1 MNINHGITASQFDY
15 DALLFLNATG
25 ITDPTIRLAI
35 NYLVFSLKVNGLW
48 TRLNAI
54 YPMVGGTAATHK
66 FNLKNPV
73 DSNAAFR
80 LFFSGGWVHSS
91 GGALPNG
98 TNCFA
103 NTFYQPT
110 FLNTAH
116 LSFYSR
122 TNTTGL
128 FNDIGAGGAPIIP
141 NAVILTRYL
150 DRFYGNINQSLDA
163 FVANTDSRGFY
174 LTTRTSA
181 TNLRLFKNLSIVLT
195 TSIASSSIAPFNI
208 YIGAFNQGGTIN
220 RFSNRQCAFASMGT
234 GFTEPEA
241 FIFCQIVAKF
251 QTILGRNV

>member
-1 MNINHGITASQFDY
+1 MNINHGIIASQFDY

-48 TRLNAI
+48 TRLNAV

-80 LFFSGGWVHSS
+80 LLFSGGWVHSS

-128 FNDIGAGGAPIIP
+128 FNDIGSGGVPIIP
-141 NAVILTRYL
+141 NSVILARYL
-150 DRFYGNINQSLDA
+150 DRFYGNINQTLDA
-163 FVANTDSRGFY
+163 FVTNTDSRGFY
-174 LTTRTSA
+174 LTTRTSS
-181 TNLRLFKNLSIVLT
+181 TNLRLYKNLSVVLT
-195 TSIASSSIAPFNI
+195 TAIVSTSIAAFNI
-208 YIGAFNQGGTIN
+208 YIGAFNQGGTTN

-234 GFTEPEA
+234 GFTETEA
-241 FIFCQIVAKF
+241 LAYCQIVATF